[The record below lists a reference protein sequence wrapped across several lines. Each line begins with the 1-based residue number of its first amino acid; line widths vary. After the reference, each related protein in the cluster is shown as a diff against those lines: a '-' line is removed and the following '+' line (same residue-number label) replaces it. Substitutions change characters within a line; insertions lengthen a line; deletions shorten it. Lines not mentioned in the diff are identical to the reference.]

1 MGISGL
7 VGAGASDGLDQVI
20 IQQLAK
26 QKFAEQ
32 VRAQQAEEAQRA
44 AQMAQQGEQ
53 FNARMAQ
60 DATQH
65 QDVIDSQAA
74 NRRQQ
79 ANQWG
84 VEDMMRQ
91 AAAMQPKP
99 VKLTKVT
106 TKGPD
111 GRPLTKGVTDDELM
125 QGVEEYR
132 EPKVIGGG
140 GDTKRQWLVRGGKK
154 VYDTYQPGDEP
165 YDAVSER
172 QQNGVNPA
180 REEAMDTAREVR
192 RVANALRTHKGM
204 GAAFGTVDSFI
215 PTIRQSTADAE
226 SLRDTLQALLT
237 LENTGKLKGVLSD
250 RDMQLLRAA
259 STTLNPR
266 MGDAAAAAELKRLE
280 EVMSRV
286 LEGGGTAPGGPA
298 PAGMT
303 APTAPTRRIKMDRN
317 GNPIGE

>member
-99 VKLTKVT
+99 VKLTKI
-106 TKGPD
+106 TKMGPN
-111 GRPLTKGVTDDELM
+111 GKPIATGVTDEELAA
-125 QGVEEYR
+125 GVEEYR

-154 VYDTYQPGDEP
+154 VYDTYRPGDEP
-165 YDAVSER
+165 YEKGSAAPS
-172 QQNGVNPA
+172 GGANPA
-180 REEAMDTAREVR
+180 RAAAELAEAAD
-192 RVANALRTHKGM
+192 ALLKHPGRP
-204 GAAFGTVDSFI
+204 AAFGVVNNAFPTV
-215 PTIRQSTADAE
+215 RQDTADAE
-226 SLRDTLQALLT
+226 ILADRVKALLT
-237 LENTGKLKGVLSD
+237 VENMDKMKGVLSD
-250 RDMQLLRAA
+250 SDIKILQSAG
-259 STTLNPR
+259 TTLNGR
-266 MGDAAAAAELKRLE
+266 MSDQAAVAELKR
-280 EVMSRV
+280 VIAIARQAV
-286 LEGGGTAPGGPA
+286 TGGAPVSSHGPST
-298 PAGMT
+298 PAAGAGAGQVVRGPNGKLMI
-303 APTAPTRRIKMDRN
+303 RR
-317 GNPIGE
+317 